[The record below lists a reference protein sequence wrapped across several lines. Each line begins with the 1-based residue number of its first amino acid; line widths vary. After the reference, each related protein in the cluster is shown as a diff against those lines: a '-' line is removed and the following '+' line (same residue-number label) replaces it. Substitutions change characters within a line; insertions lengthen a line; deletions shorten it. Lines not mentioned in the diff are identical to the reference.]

1 MNGTVNKMASHASA
15 LQRLSQTKNHLTNN
29 SSHESNNLSIVH
41 GELEPPLRDLTLG
54 GLLDEQTEIRGESEC
69 LVVAHTGVRWTY
81 SDLQQQSRKLAK
93 GLIALGVK
101 KGDRVGILAS
111 NCEEYVAAFFAVGY
125 LGGVLVVLNATYTN
139 EEASHALE
147 HSGKYQI

>member
-1 MNGTVNKMASHASA
+1 MASHASA
-15 LQRLSQTKNHLTNN
+15 LQRLTQTKNHLTNS
-29 SSHESNNLSIVH
+29 SSHNEEELSIVH

-54 GLLDEQTEIRGESEC
+54 GLLDEQAGIRGEKEC

-81 SDLQQQSRKLAK
+81 SELQEQSRKLAK

-101 KGDRVGILAS
+101 RGDRVGILAS
-111 NCEEYVAAFFAVGY
+111 NCDEYVAAFFAVGY
-125 LGGVLVVLNATYTN
+125 LGGVLVVLNATYTS

-147 HSGKYQI
+147 HSGE